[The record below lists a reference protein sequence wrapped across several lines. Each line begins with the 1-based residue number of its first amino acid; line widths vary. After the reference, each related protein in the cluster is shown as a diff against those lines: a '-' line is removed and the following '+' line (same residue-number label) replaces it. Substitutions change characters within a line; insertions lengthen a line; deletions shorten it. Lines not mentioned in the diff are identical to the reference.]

1 VDRRRLKEWQNKKDE
16 IEAMKYKRNTF
27 KIKSRKDM
35 SRFPDMET
43 RLYAWVMEN
52 RIKGV
57 CIGGL
62 AFGGLA
68 CLYWRIGNKLF
79 QYNPNI

>member
-1 VDRRRLKEWQNKKDE
+1 VDRRRLKECQNKKDE

-52 RIKGV
+52 SNLVEYGKSLV
-57 CIGGL
+57 H
-62 AFGGLA
+62 
-68 CLYWRIGNKLF
+68 YWH
-79 QYNPNI
+79 Y

>member
-1 VDRRRLKEWQNKKDE
+1 VDRRRLKECQNKKDE

-62 AFGGLA
+62 AIQQEG
-68 CLYWRIGNKLF
+68 RKLH
-79 QYNPNI
+79 QVYLNQIR

>member
-1 VDRRRLKEWQNKKDE
+1 
-16 IEAMKYKRNTF
+16 
-27 KIKSRKDM
+27 M
-35 SRFPDMET
+35 SRFPDLET

-62 AFGGLA
+62 AIQQEGRKLHQVY
-68 CLYWRIGNKLF
+68 LNK
-79 QYNPNI
+79 IR